1 VKKWLERNLQNF
13 RTAAARIVDK
23 FMSQNEL
30 EQVESGAGL
39 NGRMGL
45 LVTWSNS
52 PRASSLKLDRVSTVS
67 QGGVVH

>member
-1 VKKWLERNLQNF
+1 MAPKEPANF

-23 FMSQNEL
+23 VMDKNEL
-30 EQVESGAGL
+30 EQVVTRVAAGL

-45 LVTWSNS
+45 LVTSL
-52 PRASSLKLDRVSTVS
+52 RASSLKLDRVS